1 MNKIHVLDC
10 TLRDGGYCNE
20 WAFGLENARKIT
32 YGLLEAGIDIIE
44 CGFITNRTA
53 YNPDVTKF
61 TTVEETARVIPDNR
75 EGKIFVA
82 MMNYGEYDIDDLPP
96 YDGSSIDGIRVAFH
110 KKNLKESLELCRKIK
125 EKGYLVFVQAMVSL
139 SYTDQEFLD
148 LIRAVNEFE
157 PYAFY
162 IVDSFGMMK
171 GKDLT
176 RFFYMVEHNLKE
188 DIWIGFHSHNNMQLA
203 YSNAQE
209 LTAIQ
214 TNRNLII
221 DSSVFGMGRGAGNLN
236 TELFV
241 DYLNEN
247 VGKNYQLK
255 PLLALID
262 EILNEFYQRNYWG
275 YSLPNYISAIHNA
288 HPNYAGYLDDK
299 KTLTIEGMND
309 IFGMMDE
316 EKKVSYDKAYIEGLY
331 LQYMEKGKT
340 QEEHAAE
347 LKERLKDRK
356 VLLIGPGKSSVEEKD
371 RIADFA
377 ARNDVVVFTVNYDY
391 DCLKSDFIFTSN
403 LRRFREL
410 SEESRARCIATS
422 NISSD
427 DVYCQVKYRDLLN
440 AEEAVRD
447 NAALM
452 AIRFLMMQGVK
463 EISLA
468 GIDGYS
474 HDAREN
480 YGKDDMAFFTKNA
493 VLDAINEGMRKVL
506 SELSGEIDIKFVTT
520 PKYVDIVPAKIL
532 S

>member
-20 WAFGLENARKIT
+20 WTFGLENARKIT

-61 TTVEETARVIPDNR
+61 TTVEEAARVIPGNR

-82 MMNYGEYDIDDLPP
+82 MMNYGEYDIADLPP

-125 EKGYLVFVQAMVSL
+125 EKGYLVFIQAMVSL

-247 VGKNYQLK
+247 VGKSYQLK

-340 QEEHAAE
+340 QEKHAAE

-440 AEEAVRD
+440 TEEAVRD

-452 AIRFLMMQGVK
+452 AIRFLMMQGVR
-463 EISLA
+463 EIYLA